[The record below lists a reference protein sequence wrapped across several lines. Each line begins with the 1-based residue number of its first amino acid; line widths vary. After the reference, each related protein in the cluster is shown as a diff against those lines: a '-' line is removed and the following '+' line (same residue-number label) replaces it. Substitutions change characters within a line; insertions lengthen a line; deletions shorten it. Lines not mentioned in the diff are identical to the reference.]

1 MYLCGASVQDRKE
14 ERMAS
19 DISGQWFHKSTI
31 ISRDINKITV
41 TALLTH
47 FFLPDFLM
55 THLPNWK
62 QHTSSYSEKPQAV
75 IGV

>member
-1 MYLCGASVQDRKE
+1 MRLGGTRRGGKRHPQARGDWPVYLCGAPVQNRNE
-14 ERMAS
+14 ERMAG

-47 FFLPDFLM
+47 FFYQTF
-55 THLPNWK
+55 
-62 QHTSSYSEKPQAV
+62 S
-75 IGV
+75 